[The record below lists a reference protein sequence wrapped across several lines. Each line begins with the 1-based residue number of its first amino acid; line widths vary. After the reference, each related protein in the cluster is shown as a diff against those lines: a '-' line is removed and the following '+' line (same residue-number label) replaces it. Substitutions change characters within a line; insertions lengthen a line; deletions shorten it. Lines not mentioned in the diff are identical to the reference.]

1 MFRWRMRFS
10 RLQSQ
15 LGAEVA
21 AEFSA
26 ARYLVTLVIYG
37 YPEFLVVF

>member
-1 MFRWRMRFS
+1 MKS
-10 RLQSQ
+10 LRLQSQ
-15 LGAEVA
+15 LGAGVA

-26 ARYLVTLVIYG
+26 ARYLVTFVVYG